1 MLSDADLDVLLYR
14 KPEVFSEHRKGWVSY
29 YAGGVA
35 QDGIDGMD
43 QDVSDLDYVAVGEG
57 KVAFSVYEA
66 PVDSLQRR
74 FAVNHV
80 DILFCTRFRG
90 LEVG

>member
-14 KPEVFSEHRKGWVSY
+14 RPEVFSEQRKGWVSD
-29 YAGGVA
+29 AGGVV
-35 QDGIDGMD
+35 QDGMD
-43 QDVSDLDYVAVGEG
+43 RDVSDLDYVVVGEG
-57 KVAFSVYEA
+57 KKAAFSVYEV